1 MCECFWRASK
11 LTATCSKADLIDI
24 PRGLE
29 PNTRVLDLSNNNLQ
43 ILPRDAFIY
52 TGLITLQK
60 LLLSYCK
67 LSLMEAGCF
76 NSVENI
82 MELDLSHNNLKHVPS
97 PALKGLVLLRE
108 LNLAHNALTTLPTN
122 AFTHTPHIVQLD
134 LSYNS
139 LVSVTIGA
147 LYNLTELEILNL
159 ANNRLSYFNAS
170 EFDLLRLLRF
180 IRVDGNP
187 WQCDCH
193 LRSLQQWFRD
203 HNVVASIPP
212 SCSSPKWLSGQ
223 DWQVLGYE
231 DLLCVP
237 KVSAIASRILAAHG
251 ENVSLLCLIESEV
264 EPTITWLVGDVPLF
278 TDNDLTRYQ
287 VVDFVSAN
295 NISYVSNLTIT
306 NVVMED
312 QEIYRCLANNRVGM
326 TEANFTLHVSHE
338 VAEVRVATVSVSYV
352 KESLLGGISALIL
365 VLLLVCTIVYCK
377 LRGGVHRE
385 PQQQDE
391 NNVDT
396 PKATTRASECDTQH
410 KLVGYHIIPT
420 NDLENSYPC
429 QQNINQNV
437 SSWHL
442 QGRRDIEERQVLV
455 PKESDACIQPS
466 PLPVLTKD
474 SNTDDDGCILEA
486 TTTTQHV
493 MVRHKSPFFPH
504 LVNGQHTTMSSQ
516 IAAALSNTTHHHHH
530 QHHHHHFPDLLDLP
544 SSQQQQQQQQQAHSN
559 NNNNEDTSSHHLLHC
574 LSGTSCI
581 RKVDGTGMNSDK
593 GQGTMM
599 TRRGGMAGETEEGVV
614 VTGDAY
620 SNIVN
625 GVGVVVEER
634 GDLQGGMTSTSG
646 VVVEGDVIRAGG
658 GVDGTRGGGVGVD
671 GTRGGGGVGGV
682 AVDSTTTTRERV
694 GVDATTT
701 RGVVA
706 GESTT
711 TTTTTRGG
719 VVGVAGGAG
728 GGVGGVTGDIYS
740 HLVDGCP
747 FQYHA
752 VQLEKFLN
760 EYHCLQEQLSHMK
773 QSYETHKRA
782 ASVPRLDCC
791 TQDGFNHTT
800 TLQDGLVPSCSCR
813 HLGDSTLTLHLS
825 DSTHTPSPSPLHLTD
840 STHTSSSLLHLT
852 DSTHTPHLT
861 DTTHTHPLHL
871 TDSTHTSS
879 LHLTD
884 TTHTPPSLHLT
895 DTTHTP
901 LPLHLTDT
909 THTPPSLHLTDST
922 HTPTPLHLTDTT
934 HTAPLSSRPHE
945 PPSQHRPQ
953 QKGVAKHNHI
963 STTHNNDKQNSR
975 LQQEF
980 QAATSHENKQNSRL
994 QQEFPAATS
1003 HENKQNSRLQQAVS
1017 TSHENIQNS
1026 RLQQGVSTSY
1036 NNNNIQNS
1044 RLQQQHQQQQQQ
1056 QHDGPLQP
1064 KHVQIS
1070 RSQEPANA
1078 TMSTSDEPKRRS
1090 VFPGT
1095 SSHPGCSSSSGSSSS
1110 GGSSGGSGG
1119 SPKTLKSILKKG
1131 TNSTTTGQQQQQQL
1145 QQQLQ
1150 HQQQQQRGSLI
1161 HWNQQQQ
1168 QQQQQLQQQLQQQQ
1182 QTPTSTPTSYYD
1194 TNNTTTTI
1202 IRAQPPQAHYN
1213 THDTNNTNTTIRAQP
1228 PQPHYNTHDTNNT
1241 TTIIRAQP
1249 PQAHYNTT
1257 TIRAQP
1263 PQPHT
1268 NNTTIIR
1275 AQPPQPPP
1283 PSLSNSECHPSEA
1296 EYDIYPTE
1304 FSIYPAGK
1312 VYPDNITTPTSVS
1325 EVLYPTCRGKKA
1337 HSENHNTGSP
1347 TKRILQ

>member
-203 HNVVASIPP
+203 RNVVASIPP

-544 SSQQQQQQQQQAHSN
+544 SSQQQQQQQAHSSN

-620 SNIVN
+620 NNIVN

-658 GVDGTRGGGVGVD
+658 VVGVD
-671 GTRGGGGVGGV
+671 GTRAGGGVDGTRAGGVGGV
-682 AVDSTTTTRERV
+682 AVDSTTTARERV

-711 TTTTTRGG
+711 TTTTRGG
-719 VVGVAGGAG
+719 VVGVAGGGVAG
-728 GGVGGVTGDIYS
+728 GGVGVAGGGVGVTGDIYS

-852 DSTHTPHLT
+852 EHTPPPHLT

-871 TDSTHTSS
+871 TDTTHTPLHLTDTTHTHPLHLTDNTHTPSSLHLTEHTPSAIHLTDTTHTPSSLHLTDSTHTP
-879 LHLTD
+879 LHLTEHTPHLTD
-884 TTHTPPSLHLT
+884 TTHTPP
-895 DTTHTP
+895 
-901 LPLHLTDT
+901 PLHLTDT
-909 THTPPSLHLTDST
+909 THTP
-922 HTPTPLHLTDTT
+922 
-934 HTAPLSSRPHE
+934 PLSSRPHE
-945 PPSQHRPQ
+945 PPSQHIHNSRPQ

-963 STTHNNDKQNSR
+963 STTHNNDM
-975 LQQEF
+975 
-980 QAATSHENKQNSRL
+980 QNSRL

-1017 TSHENIQNS
+1017 SSHENIQNS
-1026 RLQQGVSTSY
+1026 RLQQSAPTSY
-1036 NNNNIQNS
+1036 NNNNNIQNS
-1044 RLQQQHQQQQQQ
+1044 RLQQQHQHQQQ

-1095 SSHPGCSSSSGSSSS
+1095 SSHPGCSSSSSCSSS
-1110 GGSSGGSGG
+1110 GGSSSGGSGGSGG

-1168 QQQQQLQQQLQQQQ
+1168 QQLQQQQQ
-1182 QTPTSTPTSYYD
+1182 QTPTSTPTTYYD
-1194 TNNTTTTI
+1194 TNNTTT
-1202 IRAQPPQAHYN
+1202 IRAQPPQAHY
-1213 THDTNNTNTTIRAQP
+1213 DTNNTTTIRAQP
-1228 PQPHYNTHDTNNT
+1228 PQPHYNTHDTNT

-1249 PQAHYNTT
+1249 PQPHTINTT

-1263 PQPHT
+1263 PQ
-1268 NNTTIIR
+1268 
-1275 AQPPQPPP
+1275 QPP

-1312 VYPDNITTPTSVS
+1312 VYPDNITTPPSVS